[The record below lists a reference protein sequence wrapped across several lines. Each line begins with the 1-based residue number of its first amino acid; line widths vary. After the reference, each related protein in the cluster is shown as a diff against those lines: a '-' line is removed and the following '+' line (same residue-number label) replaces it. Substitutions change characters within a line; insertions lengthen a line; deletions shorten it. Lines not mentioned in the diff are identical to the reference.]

1 MSQYA
6 LRLPESLME
15 AARRLSKTENA
26 SMNQLF
32 VTAIAEKI
40 SALDTEKLLSERAQ
54 RADLERYQSALDRVP
69 NIPPVYDDDRLD

>member
-6 LRLPESLME
+6 LRLPESLLK
-15 AARRLSKTENA
+15 AARRIAKDEQA

-40 SALDTEKLLSERAQ
+40 SALDTEKLLRERAL
-54 RADLERYQSALDRVP
+54 RGDLIKYDRALDQVP
-69 NIPPVYDDDRLD
+69 DVAPIHDDDKLD